1 MTDQKASPINTISMD
16 RRAFLRSAGYFSL
29 LSLAPASLLAD
40 IAQENCITGACVFFS
55 PQQMQLLGSLCAHF
69 IPGPPDDPDPG
80 ALEAGV
86 PQYIDLLL
94 GAFMINPVRIHA
106 GGPFSMRDMKGQHNS
121 FMDFLPLDAIEERSW
136 RTRIE
141 GSKGLPER
149 EWNGPVK
156 GWQQTYLDGLKL
168 LEEKDFA
175 NLSPFRKNLLLRTAR
190 GELKEFID
198 LAFKHTLE
206 GMYGAPEYGGNI
218 SRVGWKYTRWPG
230 DRQPMMYTPDE
241 VSLPDADQHDAV
253 ERARQNGE
261 DYLS

>member
-1 MTDQKASPINTISMD
+1 MKESISIN

-29 LSLAPASLLAD
+29 LTFTLPSLLA
-40 IAQENCITGACVFFS
+40 AMAERNCESGACVFFNNE
-55 PQQMQLLGSLCAHF
+55 QILTLKALCAHF

-86 PQYIDLLL
+86 PQYIDLML

-106 GGPFSMRDMKGQHNS
+106 GGPFSMRDMTGQHNS
-121 FMDFLPLDAIEERSW
+121 FMDFLPLDAIEERAW

-156 GWQQTYLDGLKL
+156 GWQQTYLDGLKQL
-168 LEEKDFA
+168 DEHDFI
-175 NLSPFRKNLLLRTAR
+175 NLSLFRKNLLLRTAK
-190 GELKEFID
+190 GELSEFLD

-206 GMYGAPEYGGNI
+206 GMNGAPEYGGNI
-218 SRVGWKYTRWPG
+218 NRVGWNYTLWPG
-230 DRQPMMYTPDE
+230 DHQPMMYSDAE
-241 VSLPDADQHDAV
+241 ISNVDADQV
-253 ERARQNGE
+253 EAEQHAKHNAE
-261 DYLS
+261 NYLS

>member
-1 MTDQKASPINTISMD
+1 MTSMD
-16 RRAFLRSAGYFSL
+16 RRAFLRTAGYFSL

-40 IAQENCITGACVFFS
+40 IAQQNCVTGACVFFS
-55 PQQMQLLGSLCAHF
+55 PQQMQLLSSLCAHF

-86 PQYIDLLL
+86 PQYIDLML
-94 GAFMINPVRIHA
+94 GAFMINPVRIYA
-106 GGPFSMRDMKGQHNS
+106 GGPFSMRSSNNEEMKGQHNS
-121 FMDFLPLDAIEERSW
+121 FMDFLPLDAIEERAW

-141 GSKGLPER
+141 GSKGLAER
-149 EWNGPVK
+149 EWNGPIK

-175 NLSPFRKNLLLRTAR
+175 NLSPFRKRWLVRNAK
-190 GELKEFID
+190 GELGTFLD

-218 SRVGWKYTRWPG
+218 NRVGWSYTRWPG
-230 DRQPMMYTPDE
+230 DHQPMMYSDAE
-241 VSLPDADQHDAV
+241 VSNVDADQV
-253 ERARQNGE
+253 EAAQKAKRNAE
-261 DYLS
+261 EYLS